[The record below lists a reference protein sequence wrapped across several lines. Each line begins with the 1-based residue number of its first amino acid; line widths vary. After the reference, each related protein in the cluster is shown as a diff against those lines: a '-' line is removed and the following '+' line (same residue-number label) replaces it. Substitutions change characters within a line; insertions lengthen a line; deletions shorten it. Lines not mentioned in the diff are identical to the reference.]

1 MPKLQRAAQGSF
13 AWLCHLYYGSG
24 PFQGHDRATQSWKRR
39 ALDSICKVHGHK
51 PIKLMEPRHVRK
63 IRDER
68 KDKPAAAN
76 HRMKAMRAMFAWA
89 VEEEHAPHDPTLGVK
104 GIKYVTKGHHSWEP
118 DEIRAFEKRH
128 PIGSKARLA
137 KDLLQFTT
145 DRRED
150 AVRLGPQHVRN
161 GRVRFTQ
168 AKNEHRNPVHMDIP
182 LHPKLAASIKA
193 AKPKH
198 LTFLVTE
205 WGKPFTPAGFG
216 NWFRD
221 RCDEAGLPHC
231 SAHGLRKATAA
242 QLAERSA
249 SPHEIMSITGHQTL
263 GEVERYTRAAS
274 KAKLANSAM
283 RRLK

>member
-39 ALDSICKVHGHK
+39 ALNSICKVHGHK

-137 KDLLQFTT
+137 KDCCNS
-145 DRRED
+145 DRPARGRRALGAAACSQRSSEVHAGEERAPQSGTYGHPTASEARGID
-150 AVRLGPQHVRN
+150 QGGEAEAPDLPCDGVGEAVYA
-161 GRVRFTQ
+161 GRVWQ
-168 AKNEHRNPVHMDIP
+168 
-182 LHPKLAASIKA
+182 
-193 AKPKH
+193 
-198 LTFLVTE
+198 LV
-205 WGKPFTPAGFG
+205 
-216 NWFRD
+216 
-221 RCDEAGLPHC
+221 
-231 SAHGLRKATAA
+231 S
-242 QLAERSA
+242 RS
-249 SPHEIMSITGHQTL
+249 
-263 GEVERYTRAAS
+263 
-274 KAKLANSAM
+274 M
-283 RRLK
+283 R